1 MGRRQLVVFKVGTEE
16 FAADIMLTKEVVLMR
31 EITPVPGTEAYVEGV
46 MNLRGS
52 LVPVLDFRKR
62 LRARR
67 TVAPAEHRII
77 IVQLDGR
84 SAGLIVDGASE
95 VIRVSD
101 DLIEPVPDLISEMGA
116 GYVEGVISL
125 KDRFITLINLQK
137 ALSGEILSE
146 LDEVMTVLSRRREQ
160 LTPAQAS

>member
-67 TVAPAEHRII
+67 TTAPAERRII

-101 DLIEPVPDLISEMGA
+101 DSIEPVPDLISETGA

-125 KDRFITLINLQK
+125 KGRFITLINLQR